1 MATYNLR
8 RFSNPDALKAIGRK
22 HLSALLGPY
31 RDFLS
36 ARGVELP
43 APPETGHLDY
53 EGLVRVF
60 MGPDSDTPDALADAL
75 YFVHEMA
82 SAEGMDEL
90 LREAERQSLRIDGSP
105 DPAPADV
112 AVQVW
117 LQDRDL
123 LERKH
128 AEQFLIRPRSFEY
141 FQAGKS
147 PVPDFKNPSP
157 ERLAALET
165 DLDEWFES
173 KKRGRGARVFVY
185 PKKDGIWFLVRHGE
199 PYKREGSL
207 KDGQPS
213 SVFYRPEKHDVL
225 VYDRA
230 LGEIRINARS
240 KGEKDL
246 YRRRFGQ
253 HLFGDEDFF
262 PGEGKYTLEPLRTDG
277 AASLVC
283 TDIEGMEAVK
293 LKEIRFFWGGS
304 EGEVE
309 IRRANDVFSA
319 LEARQ
324 RSIPARARIIGASFQ
339 VKFSGSKAPR
349 AVNIRPS
356 NIAQYTRDSDSVVV
370 EDWLMKRGFIIKE

>member
-31 RDFLS
+31 CDFLS

-53 EGLVRVF
+53 EDLVRVF
-60 MGPDSDTPDALADAL
+60 MSPDSDTPDSLADAL

-90 LREAERQSLRIDGSP
+90 PREAERQGLRIDGSP

-128 AEQFLIRPRSFEY
+128 AEQFLIRPRSFKY
-141 FQAGKS
+141 FQTGKS
-147 PVPDFKNPSP
+147 PVPDFKNPSA
-157 ERLAALET
+157 ERLAAIEA

-185 PKKDGIWFLVRHGE
+185 PKRDGVWFLVRHGE

-246 YRRRFGQ
+246 YRRQLGQ

-262 PGEGKYTLEPLRTDG
+262 PGDGKYTLDPLRTDG

-319 LEARQ
+319 FEARQ
-324 RSIPARARIIGASFQ
+324 RSIYARARIIGASFQ